1 MFKLIVNAITPH
13 HGSGL
18 SHEFETKPTPQTS
31 PLQKTFLA
39 DFQPFSKNLYVFRA
53 QDFDHQL
60 VCEMTLELKEAM
72 TWSGEE
78 GDEEECL
85 MPILSCNFPRIDT
98 RRFNEKVF
106 WDEYLQGML
115 MVQFQL
121 KVLEQ
126 LFLFCEEKGAV
137 NLMLTFNE
145 TNLDYLEI
153 FQRFIVSEEQVSVA
167 AEELTIVG
175 IPTHVENYDAVVDFM
190 DDLDKN
196 LYQTMWRD
204 QKINATFRNYL
215 IEHSLSVR

>member
-1 MFKLIVNAITPH
+1 MFKLIVNAIDLH
-13 HGSGL
+13 RGSSI
-18 SHEFETKPTPQTS
+18 SHDFDAKPAPLTS
-31 PLQKTFLA
+31 PLQKTFLT
-39 DFQPFSKNLYVFRA
+39 DFQSFSENLYVFRA
-53 QDFDHQL
+53 QDFDLQL
-60 VCEMTLELKEAM
+60 TCEMTLELKEAL
-72 TWSGEE
+72 TCSPEE
-78 GDEEECL
+78 GDEGEYL

-98 RRFNEKVF
+98 RRFNEKVC

-153 FQRFIVSEEQVSVA
+153 FQRFIISEEQVTI
-167 AEELTIVG
+167 AEDELTIVG

-204 QKINATFRNYL
+204 QKVNPAFRNYL
-215 IEHSLSVR
+215 IEHSLLVR

>member
-1 MFKLIVNAITPH
+1 MFKLIVNAINPH
-13 HGSGL
+13 LGSGI
-18 SHEFETKPTPQTS
+18 SHDFEMKPAPQTS

-39 DFQPFSKNLYVFRA
+39 DFQPFSEKLYVFRA
-53 QDFDHQL
+53 RDFDHQL
-60 VCEMTLELKEAM
+60 TCEMTLELKEAM
-72 TWSGEE
+72 TSSLGE

-85 MPILSCNFPRIDT
+85 MPIVTCNFPRIDT
-98 RRFNEKVF
+98 HRFNEKVC
-106 WDEYLQGML
+106 WDEFLQGML
-115 MVQFQL
+115 MIQFQL

-126 LFLFCEEKGAV
+126 LFLFCEEKGVV

-153 FQRFIVSEEQVSVA
+153 FQRFIISEEEMSLGGD
-167 AEELTIVG
+167 ELTVVG

-204 QKINATFRNYL
+204 QKINPTFRNYL
-215 IEHSLSVR
+215 IEHSLSPR